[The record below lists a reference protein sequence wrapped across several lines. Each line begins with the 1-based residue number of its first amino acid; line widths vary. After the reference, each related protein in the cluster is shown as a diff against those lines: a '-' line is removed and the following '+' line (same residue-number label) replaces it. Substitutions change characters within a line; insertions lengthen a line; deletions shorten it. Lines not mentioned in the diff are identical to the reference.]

1 MDKLEVEVVKLYKIC
16 AYDSLDILTCVVYI
30 YIYILYIYSSSRGVV
45 REILKMGL
53 RLRLILQTE
62 SKTAATGCGKRLE
75 VAFASFERYTP
86 TH

>member
-16 AYDSLDILTCVVYI
+16 AYDSLDILSCVVYFFI
-30 YIYILYIYSSSRGVV
+30 YLYSSSRGVV

-53 RLRLILQTE
+53 RLRLISQTE
-62 SKTAATGCGKRLE
+62 SKTAATDCGKRLE
-75 VAFASFERYTP
+75 VAFASFEHYTP

>member
-30 YIYILYIYSSSRGVV
+30 YIYTIYSSSRGVV

-53 RLRLILQTE
+53 RLRLISEAE
-62 SKTAATGCGKRLE
+62 SKTGWLGGIC
-75 VAFASFERYTP
+75 
-86 TH
+86 